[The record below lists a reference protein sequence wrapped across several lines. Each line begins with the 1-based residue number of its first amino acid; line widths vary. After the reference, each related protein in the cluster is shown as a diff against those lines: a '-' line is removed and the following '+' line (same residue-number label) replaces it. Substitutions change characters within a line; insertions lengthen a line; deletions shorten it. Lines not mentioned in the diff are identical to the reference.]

1 MVAFVVKVLARI
13 WKQTECPELESVKS
27 LGHPIYQGRS
37 QYTKSTT
44 INTHVFAY
52 QNKVKYPY
60 AISWELYGGV
70 KTLFYA

>member
-1 MVAFVVKVLARI
+1 MHGSICCQGLS
-13 WKQTECPELESVKS
+13 QDLETGCTELESAKM
-27 LGHPIYQGRS
+27 LGKS